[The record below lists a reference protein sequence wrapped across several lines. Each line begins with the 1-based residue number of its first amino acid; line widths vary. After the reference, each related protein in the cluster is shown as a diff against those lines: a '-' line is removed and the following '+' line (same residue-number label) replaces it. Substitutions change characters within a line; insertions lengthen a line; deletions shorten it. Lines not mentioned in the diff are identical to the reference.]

1 MASVE
6 TANAEMFHHESV
18 KRKERDD
25 STNVARLT
33 ASLHAICMR
42 ASKAVRWR
50 GEEHE
55 ADANFLC
62 EFGPTWSANVLT
74 ND

>member
-18 KRKERDD
+18 KRKE
-25 STNVARLT
+25 LT

-62 EFGPTWSANVLT
+62 EFGPTWYANVLT